1 MDAKILVVD
10 DDADACELLE
20 AALGERG
27 YKVKT
32 DTDAQRAV
40 DLFQREEFDLVVTD
54 LNLGQSS
61 GLDVCRQ
68 VNEAHPGIPVIVVT
82 AYGDISA
89 AVGALRAGAYD
100 FITKPIELEQLAH
113 SLERAI
119 THHRLNEEVRR
130 LRAEVKSARGTGELV
145 GQSRPM
151 KGVYDLIQ
159 RVCNTD
165 TSVIITGESGTGK
178 ELVARALHSESN
190 RSGGPFLAINCAAV
204 PAQLLESELF
214 GHVKGA
220 FTDAKAARRGLFQE
234 ATGGTLFLD
243 EVGEMSLEMQAK
255 LLRVLQERK
264 VRPVGANVE
273 ESFDTRVVSATN
285 RDLELEV
292 EEGRFREDL
301 YYRLNVVQIHV
312 PPLRARGNDILFL
325 AQHFVDRV
333 ASRTGKAVQGISS
346 DAAKKLLAYDWP
358 GNVRQLEN
366 WMERA
371 VALTTFEQI
380 TVSDLPD
387 KVQHFRPAESPVGEL
402 DAEHMLTLQE
412 VENRYIEQ
420 VLRATG
426 GNKAQAARVLG
437 MDRRTLYRKLEREG
451 DPA

>member
-100 FITKPIELEQLAH
+100 FITKPIELEQLVH

-190 RSGGPFLAINCAAV
+190 RSSGPFLAINCAAV

-312 PPLRARGNDILFL
+312 PPLRARGNDILLL

-451 DPA
+451 EPT